1 MKLLPDGA
9 YAIGGEIS
17 IPGEGV
23 SPFVVGAG
31 WLLEVME
38 LKSGE
43 YFFFSDGEKVP
54 LRSKRFGIFYPP
66 FSLVKLRV
74 KDLKGKFT
82 GIGGFTDVPA
92 AFPKE
97 ALIFET
103 DFAGQFTGSEQ
114 ALEILHASRNKTSI
128 AINTK
133 PSLLSIGAKRLIDEN
148 YQVFPSITRIAAR
161 LKVSPEHLS
170 RQFKRDYELNPS
182 SYLHQVRLAEATFK
196 LSIGEEIAAISYDVG
211 YNDLS
216 RFYKQFRKATKTSPA
231 NCRTTLRSAR

>member
-1 MKLLPDGA
+1 MERLADGA
-9 YAIGGEIS
+9 YSIGGEIS
-17 IPGEGV
+17 IPGEGT

-38 LKSGE
+38 LNSGE
-43 YFFFSDGEKVP
+43 YFFLSDGEKVP
-54 LRSKRFGIFYPP
+54 VRSKRFGIFYPP

-74 KDLKGKFT
+74 KDLQGKFT
-82 GIGGFTDVPA
+82 GIGGFTNISPG
-92 AFPKE
+92 FPNE

-103 DFAGQFTGSEQ
+103 DFDRPFTSGQQ
-114 ALEILHASRNKTSI
+114 ALEVLNSSGARTPISL
-128 AINTK
+128 NTK
-133 PSLLSIGAKRLIDEN
+133 PSLLSLKAKRLIDEN
-148 YQVFPSITRIAAR
+148 YQAFPLVARIAAR
-161 LKVSPEHLS
+161 LGVSPEHLS

-196 LSIGEEIAAISYDVG
+196 LSIGEEIAAISHDVG

-231 NCRTTLRSAR
+231 NCRLAIKARR

>member
-1 MKLLPDGA
+1 MERLADGA

-17 IPGEGV
+17 IPGEGT

-43 YFFFSDGEKVP
+43 YFFFSDGERVP

-66 FSLVKLRV
+66 FSLVKLHV

-82 GIGGFTDVPA
+82 GIGGFTNIPS
-92 AFPKE
+92 AFSNEPF
-97 ALIFET
+97 IFET
-103 DFAGQFTGSEQ
+103 DFDRPFTSIEQ
-114 ALEILHASRNKTSI
+114 ALEVFGSSGGRARI

-133 PSLLSIGAKRLIDEN
+133 PSLLSLKAKRLIDEN
-148 YQVFPSITRIAAR
+148 YQVFPSVTRIAAR
-161 LKVSPEHLS
+161 LKVTPEHLS

-196 LSIGEEIAAISYDVG
+196 LSIGEEIAAISHDVG

-231 NCRTTLRSAR
+231 NCRLTLKSKR

>member
-1 MKLLPDGA
+1 MKKLPDGA

-17 IPGEGV
+17 IPGEGA

-31 WLLEVME
+31 WLLEIME

-43 YFFFSDGEKVP
+43 YFFLSDGEKVP
-54 LRSKRFGIFYPP
+54 VGSKRFGIFYPP
-66 FSLVKLRV
+66 FSLVKLHV
-74 KDLKGKFT
+74 KDLQGNFT
-82 GIGGFTDVPA
+82 GIGGFTEVPS
-92 AFPKE
+92 AFPHE

-103 DFAGQFTGSEQ
+103 DFAGQFTGSKQ
-114 ALEILHASRNKTSI
+114 ALEVLNLSGKRAAIS
-128 AINTK
+128 INTK
-133 PSLLSIGAKRLIDEN
+133 PSLLSLKAKRLIDEN

-161 LKVSPEHLS
+161 LGVSPEHLS

-196 LSIGEEIAAISYDVG
+196 LSIGEEIAAISHDVG

-231 NCRTTLRSAR
+231 NCRITLKSKR